1 MKSKQTKT
9 ILLSCVVILA
19 VACMCIGVVLIG
31 GVGVSLIWPL
41 EFQGQP
47 GNTNTTPLNRTPM
60 ENTPDDSLTPENSIT
75 ATPPHEAELP
85 DELADTIAEIESQVM
100 DLRGLEIEQPVDHT
114 LISSDELE
122 QIVLKD
128 FLAEYG
134 DEEAQQD
141 VLILSTVG
149 LLPKGFDLKGLYQ
162 SLYTEQIA
170 GFYEEESKEIFIV
183 QGEKFGGSEKLTYAH
198 EFTHVLQDATFRF
211 NDGLGYNEEAC
222 QGDSERCAAI
232 NALIEGDA
240 SLTEILWFES
250 YATIWDYRDISRDFN
265 NFDSTILDSAP
276 YFLASDLY
284 FPYDYGLTFVQTLY
298 DEGGFEAVD
307 AAFENTP
314 LSTEQILHPERY
326 PEDVPVQVTLPDLS
340 DVLGQSW
347 TLFDQDILGEWYTFL
362 ILSQGYEEAFRL
374 DEDLA
379 SIAAEG
385 WGGDA
390 YAFYINE
397 DTHEV
402 TFVLDT
408 TWDSTSDALEF
419 RDAFEGYAQQRWESA
434 DEKILGQP
442 TWLGEN
448 LVATL
453 LQDGDRTVWV
463 ISANE
468 DLVQSIL
475 TALQ

>member
-9 ILLSCVVILA
+9 ILISCAVILL
-19 VACMCIGVVLIG
+19 VACMCIGLVLIS
-31 GVGVSLIWPL
+31 GVGVSLLWPL
-41 EFQGQP
+41 DFQGQP
-47 GNTNTTPLNRTPM
+47 GDPSTTPLNQTPVDI
-60 ENTPDDSLTPENSIT
+60 TPGGPSATETPSL
-75 ATPPHEAELP
+75 EAELP
-85 DELADTIAEIESQVM
+85 DELAATIAEIESQVI
-100 DLRGLEIEQPVDHT
+100 DLRGLSIEQSVDHT

-122 QIVLKD
+122 EIVLKD
-128 FLAEYG
+128 FLAEYR
-134 DEEAQQD
+134 DEDAQQD

-149 LLPKGFDLKGLYQ
+149 LLPTSFDLKGLYQ

-170 GFYEEESKEIFIV
+170 GFYEEESKEIYIV

-198 EFTHVLQDATFRF
+198 EFTHVLQDATYQF
-211 NDGLGYNEEAC
+211 NEGLDYNEEAC
-222 QGDSERCAAI
+222 EQDSERCAAI

-240 SLTEILWFES
+240 TLTEILWFES
-250 YATIWDYRDISRDFN
+250 YAKIWDYRDLSRDFD

-284 FPYDYGLTFVQTLY
+284 FPYDYGLTFVQYLY
-298 DEGGFEAVD
+298 DEGGFQAVD
-307 AAFENTP
+307 SAFKDPP

-347 TLFDQDILGEWYTFL
+347 TFFDQNVLGEWYIYL
-362 ILSQGYEEAFRL
+362 ILSQGYVEEGRL

-385 WGGDA
+385 WGGDN

-397 DTHEV
+397 ATNEV

-408 TWDSTSDALEF
+408 IWDTNSDATEF
-419 RDAFEGYAQQRWESA
+419 RDALELYAQQRWASA
-434 DEKILGQP
+434 DEQVLGQP

-448 LVATL
+448 SVSTL
-453 LQDGDRTVWV
+453 LHDGDRTIWV
-463 ISANE
+463 ISTSE
-468 DLVQSIL
+468 DLIQSIL
-475 TALQ
+475 IALQ